1 MVLGAARLVCS
12 LGGIVAREAWCAH
25 DLCTCR
31 AMRAKEGK
39 QSRSVVVRAYVL
51 AWGAYLSRGSLAR
64 LETISAKAGR
74 SGGEGSCDGVLW
86 PLGRAQYAQSGA
98 TPNQWQCFRGCRY
111 AAQV

>member
-12 LGGIVAREAWCAH
+12 LGGIVARVAWCAH

-74 SGGEGSCDGVLW
+74 SGGEGSCVMVCSG
-86 PLGRAQYAQSGA
+86 AQSGA
-98 TPNQWQCFRGCRY
+98 NPMAMPFRGCRY
-111 AAQV
+111 SAGVT